1 MKSYYKSMF
10 IIALIMIV
18 FTSCKDETNPT
29 EDQHEHFEAVG
40 IVLYQNGQ
48 MVFRVNEGIIDKS
61 IADSLRIPL
70 GIATDFTIKFIL
82 EDGDEV
88 IMPDDEDKELS
99 WSIGDASILGI
110 TKYSDDRSKLTIT
123 GLKTGMLG
131 IEIHILHNG
140 HIDFRTPEIP
150 VIVE

>member
-1 MKSYYKSMF
+1 MKSYYKSLF
-10 IIALIMIV
+10 ISALIMIV
-18 FTSCKDETNPT
+18 FTSCKEETNPT

-48 MVFRVNEGIIDKS
+48 IVFRVNEGIIDKS
-61 IADSLRIPL
+61 VSDSLRIPL

-82 EDGDEV
+82 EDGDKV
-88 IMPDDEDKELS
+88 NLPDEEDKELS
-99 WSIGDASILGI
+99 WSIGDASMLGI
-110 TKYSDDRSKLTIT
+110 IKYSDDRTKLTFT
-123 GLKTGMLG
+123 GLKVGKLE

-140 HIDFRTPEIP
+140 HIDFRTPKIP